1 MNIKRKRENNIIPN
15 RNLNK
20 KLTELTYKS
29 FLSNGEC
36 YIHNKNQL
44 VCFFLLLITLSNA
57 QRAFDDRNQSIKML
71 SVYIS
76 LDQK

>member
-1 MNIKRKRENNIIPN
+1 MNIKRKRENNIIP
-15 RNLNK
+15 NK

-44 VCFFLLLITLSNA
+44 VCFFLITLSNA